1 MSANRILD
9 VIILVSTSLEYRD
22 ILKLGSTSKGL
33 WKIIHAINEIH
44 CTSHQLCTYDS
55 IRNTVSSFP
64 DIKQLSLNA
73 FYLDWRML
81 CLILNRQKISLLA
94 LTGLNIRTIPTLLD
108 ISETTAADVT
118 TTVITQTTAALL
130 LLQLIPTFP
139 RQWLHIR
146 ELDLYKCLCTGEVLE
161 YLICSLKNILKL
173 SLHGCI
179 YIRDRHINYILSG
192 ELKFLEGIFFS
203 ELLSIQQL
211 VIPKCLQESL
221 KSLRINDCS
230 FLRDILFNMESADQ
244 IFQSLI
250 HCDLS
255 RTAIA
260 LDCIN
265 NIVAHSPRL
274 QKLIIHE
281 SLSILGSLSL
291 LSKSLLHLDLEHS
304 IKITELDINCPNLT
318 YLNIRGCSRLKKL
331 SLHSIFLQNLDLAML
346 TRLSILEVN
355 CRNMEKMC
363 FDGCRKLKRA
373 KVSSISP
380 FSRSFP
386 RKYYHNVYLE
396 KHNFQN
402 DLEFFH
408 FGCSKLK
415 LSQFNDDIH
424 PLESP
429 SKSVPHKSL
438 DSYLNQFQ
446 RRSSSI

>member
-9 VIILVSTSLEYRD
+9 VIILVSTSLEFRD

-44 CTSHQLCTYDS
+44 CTSHKLCSYES

-81 CLILNRQKISLLA
+81 HLILNQQKISLLT
-94 LTGLNIRTIPTLLD
+94 LTGLNLRTIPTLLD

-118 TTVITQTTAALL
+118 TAVITQTTAAL
-130 LLQLIPTFP
+130 P

-146 ELDLYKCLCTGEVLE
+146 KLDLYKCPCTGEVLE
-161 YLICSLKNILKL
+161 YLICSFKNILML

-179 YIRDRHINYILSG
+179 YIRDKHINCILSG
-192 ELKFLEGIFFS
+192 ELKFIESIFFS

-211 VIPKCLQESL
+211 VVPKCLQESL

-291 LSKSLLHLDLEHS
+291 LSKSLLHLDLQHS
-304 IKITELDINCPNLT
+304 SKITELDIDCPNLT

-331 SLHSIFLQNLDLAML
+331 SVQSFLLQNLDLAML

-355 CRNMEKMC
+355 CQNMEKMC

-429 SKSVPHKSL
+429 SKSIPHKSL